1 MILFPFIEV
10 DSKIYNELKN
20 DDWDLLVAHYL
31 GVDHAGHR
39 YGPNHPEMAR
49 KLNETNSRL
58 RKIIEFLPLD
68 ALLYVVGDHGMTE
81 SGKSI
86 LLYFRINICC
96 ILLWCLICYVWTKTY
111 LIVTSFQKY
120 RMKMNV
126 LSFAL

>member
-1 MILFPFIEV
+1 MTLFPFIEV
-10 DSKIYNELKN
+10 DSKIYEELKN

-58 RKIIEFLPLD
+58 RKIIEFLPVD

-86 LLYFRINICC
+86 LLYFIIMNKHMLHPFMVLN
-96 ILLWCLICYVWTKTY
+96 LLCLD
-111 LIVTSFQKY
+111 
-120 RMKMNV
+120 
-126 LSFAL
+126 